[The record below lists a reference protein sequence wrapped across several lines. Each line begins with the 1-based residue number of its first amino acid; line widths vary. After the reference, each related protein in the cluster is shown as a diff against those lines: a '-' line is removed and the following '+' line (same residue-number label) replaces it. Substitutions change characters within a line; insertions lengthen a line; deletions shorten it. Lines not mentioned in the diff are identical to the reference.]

1 MPNEKKND
9 RWDIVTVASIFHYL
23 YSGCRSLNFKYTY
36 PLKITKLKF
45 YQNLSGVFC
54 DNNVKTCTPDNR
66 RTTKDNDRSICDS
79 NDLENELWELYL
91 FYIKYVY
98 NNVRLYSINPITTNR
113 TTAMDIAII
122 RYRPILFSSM
132 EADVDG
138 SIVVEEL

>member
-1 MPNEKKND
+1 MLKPVKN
-9 RWDIVTVASIFHYL
+9 
-23 YSGCRSLNFKYTY
+23 YTR
-36 PLKITKLKF
+36 
-45 YQNLSGVFC
+45 QS
-54 DNNVKTCTPDNR
+54 
-66 RTTKDNDRSICDS
+66 TKDNDRSICDS
-79 NDLENELWELYL
+79 NDLENELRELYL

-138 SIVVEEL
+138 SFVVEEL

>member
-1 MPNEKKND
+1 M
-9 RWDIVTVASIFHYL
+9 TVASIFHYL

-79 NDLENELWELYL
+79 NDLENELRELYL

-98 NNVRLYSINPITTNR
+98 NNVRLYSINPITMIITHR
-113 TTAMDIAII
+113 TRGMDIAII
-122 RYRPILFSSM
+122 RCRPILFSSM